1 MRKFINRVSETK
13 KMKRLT
19 HRMFVT
25 HSTKLKKIMK
35 ESSSF
40 ENKLFYRMRQDYMG
54 ILNTLSDIGKRNS
67 L

>member
-1 MRKFINRVSETK
+1 MRNIKNK
-13 KMKRLT
+13 
-19 HRMFVT
+19 MFVT
-25 HSTKLKKIMK
+25 HSIKLKKIMK